1 MPVTSQDKKSIM
13 FCHFFLLVVLKFKFR
28 AVVHVSVISKK
39 IEIKRHTLLSLINQ
53 FQMIC
58 TV

>member
-13 FCHFFLLVVLKFKFR
+13 FCHFVLLVVLKFKFR

-39 IEIKRHTLLSLINQ
+39 IEIKRHMLLSLIN
-53 FQMIC
+53 
-58 TV
+58 